1 MLDGQEQCLLVSFFN
16 PRGVWKQLNHF
27 SCQIKWS
34 QIQKLKCNVR
44 FLPNQV
50 DVAGESLALHR
61 ILSFKRKQ
69 YPFVSILYLY
79 FRNADTI
86 TLDCK
91 MSRHSSFSDASKEGL
106 FAFGTAAAFQ
116 AGGFD
121 DSWGLQWIFWPSLK
135 EVMLRVQVFF
145 CSHAMRKLGW
155 TRSTNLPFR
164 RDWKCCVLDVAVW
177 NFVPSTS
184 PDLFGGSECLC
195 SERCRIL
202 SGGVSVHVKG

>member
-1 MLDGQEQCLLVSFFN
+1 MSGF
-16 PRGVWKQLNHF
+16 
-27 SCQIKWS
+27 CQTRSMWPE
-34 QIQKLKCNVR
+34 R
-44 FLPNQV
+44 
-50 DVAGESLALHR
+50 ALHCIEFCPSSANSIPLYPFSISIFEMQ
-61 ILSFKRKQ
+61 ILSHSIAKCPDIALSVTLPRKVSLPSGQQLHFRLVVSMIHEGYSGFFDQVSKKWCLEFK
-69 YPFVSILYLY
+69 
-79 FRNADTI
+79 
-86 TLDCK
+86 
-91 MSRHSSFSDASKEGL
+91 
-106 FAFGTAAAFQ
+106 
-116 AGGFD
+116 
-121 DSWGLQWIFWPSLK
+121 
-135 EVMLRVQVFF
+135 FF